1 MQQQTTVD
9 AKSSLRY
16 SKLATRAIEPN
27 NSKTWWIRRT
37 GRAAELVGMK
47 LAVREVR
54 LGLRPVHLPEVR
66 STGLDTSQWSHPSAG
81 LYMLAHKVRK
91 PVGHTRRG

>member
-66 STGLDTSQWSHPSAG
+66 STCLDTSQ
-81 LYMLAHKVRK
+81 
-91 PVGHTRRG
+91 